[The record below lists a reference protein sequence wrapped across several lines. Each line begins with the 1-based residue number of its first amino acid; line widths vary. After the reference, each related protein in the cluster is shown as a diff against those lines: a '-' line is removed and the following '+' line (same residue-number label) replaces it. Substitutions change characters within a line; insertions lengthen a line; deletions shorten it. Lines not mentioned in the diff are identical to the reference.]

1 MEYIQL
7 FLKNK
12 RLLSFGFVLTFFSSF
27 GQTFLIS
34 LYVPKIINEFQITNS
49 FFGGLYALA
58 TVGSSFI
65 LIYVGKLID
74 KTDLKKYSIY
84 SSIVLLISCLLIA
97 FSFDIIMIFLGLL
110 GLRFAGQG
118 LLSHISNTTI
128 SKYFDKTRGK
138 ALSITSLGYSSG
150 EGFFPLLMSLF
161 IFNFGWRNSLIINSA
176 AIGLFL
182 IPFIWF
188 ALSNNINY
196 GKNNEVQ
203 PASENF
209 SRKFLFRDKRFYII
223 AANAVTLPFLATGLF
238 FYQSALA
245 DYKGW
250 TMEWLSFSFMGFAIG
265 RTLFSLVSGQ
275 IIDKYS
281 SVKLLTLYLLPF
293 IIGLFLLLVSSHIY
307 IAFIYLF
314 LTGVSIGFG
323 GTVKTAVIAE
333 IYGVNNIGSIRS
345 LFATIMVLGTALSP
359 FLFGLILDNGYNFSV
374 ILVFGLL
381 MVFGIIALSTQLT
394 SHSKY
399 AVQLN

>member
-1 MEYIQL
+1 MDFIRL

-65 LIYVGKLID
+65 LVYVGKLID
-74 KTDLKKYSIY
+74 KTDLRKYSIY

-161 IFNFGWRNSLIINSA
+161 IFYFGWRNSLIINSA

-203 PASENF
+203 SASENF

-250 TMEWLSFSFMGFAIG
+250 SLEWLSFSFMGFAIG

-281 SVKLLTLYLLPF
+281 AVKLLPLYLLPF
-293 IIGLFLLLVSSHIY
+293 IIGLFLLLVSSNIY

-323 GTVKTAVIAE
+323 STVKTAVIAE

-345 LFATIMVLGTALSP
+345 LFTTIMVLGTALSP
-359 FLFGLILDNGYNFSV
+359 FLFGLILDNGHNFSV

-381 MVFGIIALSTQLT
+381 MVLGIIALSTQLT